1 MHNQF
6 ISGNPFIN
14 TTYQLLG
21 TIIPNPARAEFVN
34 STQEKKGVHPSPSV
48 ETTTLRGRDTNIHGL
63 SFGFFNQFVIVPCD

>member
-21 TIIPNPARAEFVN
+21 KIIPNPARAEFVN
-34 STQEKKGVHPSPSV
+34 STQEKKGVHPPPVLKSQRLEEEIPTSMDYRLV
-48 ETTTLRGRDTNIHGL
+48 SST
-63 SFGFFNQFVIVPCD
+63 SS